1 MNKIDD
7 TLEIDAN
14 DYEDAPSTQEEFYD
28 ETPVKGKLNP
38 LVAVS
43 IAIGGTLA
51 LVLCLLII
59 PMSMASANGDQ
70 TVLDTVESVADDV
83 LPSSRVVPGA
93 DTYALGELSS
103 DGQFVP
109 FEGNVA
115 PEDVTSFVVRVTDE
129 DQPQLSTDVE
139 TVKPQGVEV
148 QISGL
153 PARAGH
159 FTVSAFSDDS
169 ESYAGPEFLP
179 GQAATYNSLTASLEV
194 Y

>member
-1 MNKIDD
+1 MNQIDD
-7 TLEIDAN
+7 TVEIDAD
-14 DYEDAPSTQEEFYD
+14 DYEDAYSAEEEFYD
-28 ETPVKGKLNP
+28 ETPDRDKLNP
-38 LVAVS
+38 LVALGIV
-43 IAIGGTLA
+43 IGGTLA
-51 LVLCLLII
+51 LVFGLIVL
-59 PMSMASANGDQ
+59 PMSMAPAKADQ
-70 TVLDTVESVADDV
+70 SVLDTVETVASDV
-83 LPSSRVVPGA
+83 LPSSHVVPGA
-93 DTYALGELSS
+93 DTYVLGSLSS
-103 DGQFVP
+103 DGKFVP

-115 PEDVTSFVVRVTDE
+115 PENVTSFVVRVTDE
-129 DQPQLSTDVE
+129 DQPQLHTEVE

-159 FTVSAFSDDS
+159 FTVSAFSADS